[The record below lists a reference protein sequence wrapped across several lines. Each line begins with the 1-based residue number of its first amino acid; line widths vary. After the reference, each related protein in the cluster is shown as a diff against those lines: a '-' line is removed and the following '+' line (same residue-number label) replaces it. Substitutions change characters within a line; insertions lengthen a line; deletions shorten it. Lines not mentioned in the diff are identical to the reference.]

1 MSKKKNVCSNKIFLK
16 LTSVFVL
23 TLFIALGVLIKNAN
37 ASGTITGITPSNN
50 NGNTSGIL
58 TGDSGNGNNGNL
70 PANPSA
76 FGSTSYGYG
85 KNGSVNSGSP
95 FKWWGVNVDLS
106 PFVSQNYSNPISQ
119 IDNISTNITSLNNQN
134 VKFNG
139 NNYGLNNSSFNGNG
153 FAFRYHSFNHVISV
167 GDFLPPPISWI
178 LFFVPSIK
186 DKYYYSS
193 SNFNLSYVD
202 SSNLSINT
210 TDATISG
217 KMQELFIRYYWNP
230 LGVDYPLSLDNNKI
244 TLVPYADLGLGG
256 FTDFFYA
263 HDFSSN
269 NPNDALT
276 VALTNAGAANDE
288 YAQGLYGL
296 GLRYGA
302 GVQGFYKNFAGQVSF
317 HIMPYNFKRGF
328 AAPGFIAANQGASLP
343 NPNMTEDIFDIG
355 VHYNFISKWYVGLNY
370 EHDSFHIGSIGQ
382 TPISLSGVNVTG
394 SGTGTETGTL
404 TADNYYSGGTM
415 TNNYLYL
422 TIGYNF

>member
-1 MSKKKNVCSNKIFLK
+1 VPKKQLVCSNDNFLK

-23 TLFIALGVLIKNAN
+23 TLFVVFGVLIKNSN
-37 ASGTITGITPSNN
+37 ASGKITGITPSNS
-50 NGNTSGIL
+50 NTSGIL
-58 TGDSGNGNNGNL
+58 TGGSVNGIPGNL
-70 PANPSA
+70 PSNPGT
-76 FGSTSYGYG
+76 FGSASYGS
-85 KNGSVNSGSP
+85 NGSVNSGSP

-119 IDNISTNITSLNNQN
+119 IDNISTQINSLNGQTVN
-134 VKFNG
+134 VPA
-139 NNYGLNNSSFNGNG
+139 NYGLNNSNFNGNG

-210 TDATISG
+210 TDATITG

-269 NPNDALT
+269 NQEDPLT
-276 VALTNAGAANDE
+276 VALTNAGAANDK

-296 GLRYGA
+296 GLRYGG

-317 HIMPYNFKRGF
+317 HVMPYNFKRGF

-343 NPNMTEDIFDIG
+343 NPNMTENIFDIG

-370 EHDSFHIGSIGQ
+370 EHDSFHVGSIGQ

-394 SGTGTETGTL
+394 GGSGTL